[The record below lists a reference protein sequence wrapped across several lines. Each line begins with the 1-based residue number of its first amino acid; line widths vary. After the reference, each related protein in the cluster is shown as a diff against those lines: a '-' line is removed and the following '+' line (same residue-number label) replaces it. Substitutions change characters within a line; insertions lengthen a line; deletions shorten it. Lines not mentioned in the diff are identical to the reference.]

1 MSDDNGRIGRSGE
14 LLMRALDGE
23 LESSERLE
31 LERLISEDPELR
43 GEWGRLSKLKEVT
56 ANMKLRNPPEE
67 LWDSYW
73 TSVYS
78 RFERGIAW
86 ILVSVGAIVLGSW
99 GAWQGVQDLMGDTDL
114 PVIVRWSILGLVVGL
129 VMLLVSVLR
138 YRILVYRTDPYK
150 EIER

>member
-1 MSDDNGRIGRSGE
+1 MSDDNGRIGRTGE
-14 LLMRALDGE
+14 LLMRALDQE
-23 LESSERLE
+23 LEPAERAE
-31 LERLISEDPELR
+31 FERLISEDPVLR
-43 GEWGRLSKLKEVT
+43 EEWSRLSRLKEVT
-56 ANMKLRNPPEE
+56 ANMKIRNPPED

-99 GAWQGVQDLMGDTDL
+99 GAWQGVQDLMGDADL
-114 PVIVRWSILGLVVGL
+114 PGIVKWSILGLVVGL